1 MDQSENMKRMFGNC
15 VAAVVVVCLYAHTV
29 LSGTN
34 LIDRNNY
41 L

>member
-1 MDQSENMKRMFGNC
+1 MDQSENMKRMFGNF
-15 VAAVVVVCLYAHTV
+15 VASVGVVCLYTDTV